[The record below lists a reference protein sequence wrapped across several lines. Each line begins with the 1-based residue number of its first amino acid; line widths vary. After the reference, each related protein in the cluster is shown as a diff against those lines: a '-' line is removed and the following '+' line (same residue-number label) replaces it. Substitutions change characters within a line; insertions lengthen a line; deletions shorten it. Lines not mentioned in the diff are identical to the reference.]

1 MKLFPTDVP
10 ERGLSEWQ
18 LVLKRRQD
26 RLERLLALEAPEIIV
41 DNERRMIAEAQT
53 AVSKL
58 LS

>member
-1 MKLFPTDVP
+1 MFQTELP

-18 LVLKRRQD
+18 TVLKRRQD

-41 DNERRMIAEAQT
+41 DTERRMIEEARK
-53 AVSKL
+53 AVNKL

>member
-1 MKLFPTDVP
+1 MKMFQTELP

-18 LVLKRRQD
+18 TVLKRRQD

-41 DNERRMIAEAQT
+41 DTERRMIEEARK
-53 AVSKL
+53 AVNKL